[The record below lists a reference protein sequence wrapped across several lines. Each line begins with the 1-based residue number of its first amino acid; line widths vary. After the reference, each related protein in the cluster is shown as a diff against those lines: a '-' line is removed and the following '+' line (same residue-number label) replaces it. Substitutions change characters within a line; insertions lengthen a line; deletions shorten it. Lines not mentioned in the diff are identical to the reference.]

1 MKLIIVLF
9 FFIFLTACSSNTIYK
24 EPENL
29 IPKDSMMMVIEDLI
43 IASSS
48 KHLNNKNNKNNINY
62 LPLVKEAYKIDST
75 RFMQSNIYYTSKI
88 DLYVTMLTEV
98 RENIALKRTLF
109 KKIKR
114 TKDSIKF
121 DSLKNIQKLKLDS
134 IKSIKNSVQRDSLQ
148 KVIEGKILLLEEQ
161 DEESKIY

>member
-1 MKLIIVLF
+1 MYCF

-98 RENIALKRTLF
+98 KENIALKRTLF

-148 KVIEGKILLLEEQ
+148 NVIEGKILLLEEQ

>member
-9 FFIFLTACSSNTIYK
+9 FVIFLTACSSNTIYK
-24 EPENL
+24 APENL

-48 KHLNNKNNKNNINY
+48 KHLNNKNGKNNINY

-75 RFMQSNIYYTSKI
+75 RFMESNVYYTSKI
-88 DLYVTMLTEV
+88 DVYVAMLTEV
-98 RENIALKRTLF
+98 RENIALKRKHF

-114 TKDSIKF
+114 TKDSVKF
-121 DSLKNIQKLKLDS
+121 DSLKNIQKLRLDS
-134 IKSIKNSVQRDSLQ
+134 IKSIKDRVQRDSLQ
-148 KVIEGKILLLEEQ
+148 KVIEGKILLLEEE